1 MSPSAG
7 RSQLR
12 RPLTGMVER
21 LGEWAAAADSAG
33 AAAGS
38 SAATQ
43 QQPGQGVRAGIAA
56 ASNAA
61 VAEYLDNP
69 SVRLPALAAMGVAY
83 KSRDPAALRL
93 FE

>member
-1 MSPSAG
+1 
-7 RSQLR
+7 
-12 RPLTGMVER
+12 MVER
-21 LGEWAAAADSAG
+21 LGEWAAADSAG

-38 SAATQ
+38 SAAAATQ